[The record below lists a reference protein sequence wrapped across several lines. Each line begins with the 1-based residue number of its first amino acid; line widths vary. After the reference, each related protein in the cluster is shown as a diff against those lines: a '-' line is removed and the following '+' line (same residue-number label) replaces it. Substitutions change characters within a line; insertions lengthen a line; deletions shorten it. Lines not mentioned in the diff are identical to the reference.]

1 MTLLMDAGNK
11 IYTYEDS
18 AEAELIMN
26 TCAGD
31 AVGVIV
37 ASSMLTED
45 GNVLALVNI
54 APELPKNFISTYNSA
69 LARIFDETSQGG
81 SKTNFEICKR
91 MMERIRFKCGKEPF
105 DE

>member
-1 MTLLMDAGNK
+1 MTLLMDVRNT
-11 IYTYEDS
+11 IHTYEDS

-31 AVGVIV
+31 AVGIIV

-45 GNVLALVNI
+45 ANVLALVNI
-54 APELPKNFISTYNSA
+54 APELPKNFMVTYDSA
-69 LARIFDETSQGG
+69 LSRIFDETAGIR
-81 SKTNFEICKR
+81 NNLEMCKR
-91 MMERIRFKCGKEPF
+91 LMERMRAKCGKEPF